1 MRVFDS
7 RGKGSAVAIMVGV
20 DSLDL
25 RFFSLHSV
33 IRGVGVRGFL
43 HGGPGCRLCEIRRTR
58 HQFKGRSLT
67 WSFWVFFG
75 IPIVYFEKNRVFK
88 AGMYLPTKQLLL
100 YCGGF
105 IEYISM
111 G

>member
-33 IRGVGVRGFL
+33 IRGVGVRGFPSL
-43 HGGPGCRLCEIRRTR
+43 GGPGAG
-58 HQFKGRSLT
+58 FVK
-67 WSFWVFFG
+67 FG
-75 IPIVYFEKNRVFK
+75 GPGINLR
-88 AGMYLPTKQLLL
+88 
-100 YCGGF
+100 GGH
-105 IEYISM
+105 
-111 G
+111 